1 MRIKPFVENILVL
14 GQSHLA
20 TAVTAEMKK
29 RRRYRILDLME
40 PGEPGAYSKTG
51 FPSSDRLT
59 GG

>member
-20 TAVTAEMKK
+20 TAITAEMKK

-40 PGEPGAYSKTG
+40 PGEPGRV
-51 FPSSDRLT
+51 F
-59 GG
+59 